1 MRRRLPGLRRLRPA
15 RLHEAVCQL
24 GLKFP
29 VVTGETGG
37 DDALLHAFGD
47 EALGMMSACPYTLD
61 LDTDANKKFA
71 QAM

>member
-1 MRRRLPGLRRLRPA
+1 MPLRFIKQYA
-15 RLHEAVCQL
+15 SF

-47 EALGMMSACPYTLD
+47 EAVGMMSACPYTLD
-61 LDTDANKKFA
+61 LDNRRQQEVRAGDR
-71 QAM
+71 